1 MLLLLLLL
9 LCVSV
14 CVQYR
19 HYQACLQ
26 LFQLKP
32 SQDSKEFAD
41 CITFIAQ
48 VRR

>member
-1 MLLLLLLL
+1 LGK
-9 LCVSV
+9 
-14 CVQYR
+14 QYR

-48 VRR
+48 VGR